1 MAGSFTYQRT
11 IVGYHGCDRA
21 VGERVLLD
29 GGALKPSD
37 NDYDWL
43 GKGIY
48 FWEHGPKRAREFA
61 EWKHARGEIGEPFV
75 LGAYIHLGRCFDLT
89 DTAATG
95 LLGTY
100 FERLVQQLAAH
111 GQSLP
116 ENRAAGSHD
125 LDLVLRRRD
134 CAVLNFALSEL
145 DLDGV
150 RHDTVRGV
158 FTEGPEAFPGARIF
172 SKTHV
177 QIAVRNPECIVGYF
191 RPAEGDGAS

>member
-1 MAGSFTYQRT
+1 MPGTFTYQRM

-21 VGERVLLD
+21 MGERVLLA
-29 GGALKPSD
+29 GEPLRPSD

-43 GKGIY
+43 GRGVY
-48 FWEHGPKRAREFA
+48 FWEHGPQRAREFA
-61 EWKHARGEIGEPFV
+61 AWKHARGEIREPFV

-95 LLGTY
+95 MLKLY
-100 FERLVQQLAAH
+100 FSMLEGQLTES
-111 GQSLP
+111 GQPMP
-116 ENRAAGSHD
+116 ENRAAGHQD

-145 DLDGV
+145 D
-150 RHDTVRGV
+150 REAIRYDTVRGV
-158 FTEGPEAFPGARIF
+158 FTEGTEAFPGSRIF

-177 QIAVRNPECIVGYF
+177 QVAVRNSACILGYF
-191 RPAEGDGAS
+191 RPADGDGAA

>member
-21 VGERVLLD
+21 VGEDVLLN
-29 GGALKPSD
+29 GGELKPSD
-37 NDYDWL
+37 NDFDWL

-48 FWEHGPKRAREFA
+48 FWEHGPKRAREFV
-61 EWKHARGEIGEPFV
+61 EWKHGRGEIGEPFV

-100 FERLVQQLAAH
+100 YDLLVQELAST
-111 GQSLP
+111 GRSLP
-116 ENRAAGSHD
+116 ENRAAGRD
-125 LDLVLRRRD
+125 DFDLVLRRLD

-145 DLDGV
+145 DSIDV

-158 FTEGPEAFPGARIF
+158 FTEGAAAYPGARIF

-177 QIAVRNPECIVGYF
+177 QIAVRNPDCIVGYF
-191 RPAEGDGAS
+191 RPAEGDGTR